1 MMYVFLFIVLLV
13 IALLLFLRYLRGAD
27 QRQWDSQGEAVWQ
40 QRFSTGPALNDEH
53 RAVVD
58 KLRASLSPALKVAM
72 SQRLALLR
80 RIMDEMFG
88 PGDGQISIVPA
99 SADGV
104 DAEWVIAPGAD
115 TSRRTLYI
123 HGGAWTMGSARSHRV
138 ITQRFAEVSGGAV
151 MAINYRLMPEHQ
163 RRDGIVDCQ
172 RAYAWML
179 QNGPQGAAAA
189 SAVFVAGDSAGGN
202 LTLSLLAWLRDQGL
216 RAPNAAVAI
225 CPATD
230 GTLTSPSLR
239 TNLATD
245 AMLGP
250 MFGRL
255 LKVPHALLL
264 CMGLLQ
270 NRMRPSHP
278 LISPLFGEL
287 HGLPPLLIH
296 ASEAE
301 MLLDDARRYTCK
313 AHAAGSPV
321 RLQTWAHVPHVWHIF
336 HPDLTEARQAFDEI
350 GRFLNESAPRP
361 A

>member
-58 KLRASLSPALKVAM
+58 KLRASLSPALTVPM

-138 ITQRFAEVSGGAV
+138 ITQRFAELSGGAV
-151 MAINYRLMPEHQ
+151 LAINYRLMPEH
-163 RRDGIVDCQ
+163 RR
-172 RAYAWML
+172 RH
-179 QNGPQGAAAA
+179 
-189 SAVFVAGDSAGGN
+189 
-202 LTLSLLAWLRDQGL
+202 
-216 RAPNAAVAI
+216 
-225 CPATD
+225 
-230 GTLTSPSLR
+230 
-239 TNLATD
+239 
-245 AMLGP
+245 
-250 MFGRL
+250 RL
-255 LKVPHALLL
+255 DIIG
-264 CMGLLQ
+264 C
-270 NRMRPSHP
+270 
-278 LISPLFGEL
+278 
-287 HGLPPLLIH
+287 
-296 ASEAE
+296 
-301 MLLDDARRYTCK
+301 
-313 AHAAGSPV
+313 
-321 RLQTWAHVPHVWHIF
+321 HV
-336 HPDLTEARQAFDEI
+336 
-350 GRFLNESAPRP
+350 
-361 A
+361 